1 MVSKCN
7 ACGKYMSTLDV
18 ANICCSRCNKS
29 MHRACVGVATDVNL
43 PRWVCPECK
52 IKEPR
57 SNMDN
62 TPVKGDEPKLS
73 VSGNKKSKKLVESG
87 HGEEVSVPIP
97 NVTASELRDMI
108 DEMRL
113 TRHEVTLLRQ
123 ELSDMKEM
131 VRTCDS
137 RVEKLEAI
145 VHSLLE
151 DGGVGKQN
159 DAVTQKI
166 QSLEECVTLL
176 QMNLDNRDQELL
188 LNDVEL
194 TGIPEANNENP
205 IHIVLTCATKLG
217 LQLEERDLVSC
228 RRVGG
233 VRQAGARPR
242 PLAVR
247 LARRDLRAQLLRAA
261 RVRRQL
267 NTEDLGLTSQPC
279 TFYVNERLTKK
290 NRDIFRKA
298 RLTGRSLG
306 WRFVW
311 TRDGRI
317 YARKES
323 GAHAHRI
330 CTETDI
336 KQVFGIKPDYIKDTV
351 VI

>member
-1 MVSKCN
+1 M
-7 ACGKYMSTLDV
+7 
-18 ANICCSRCNKS
+18 
-29 MHRACVGVATDVNL
+29 GVATDVNL

-261 RVRRQL
+261 R
-267 NTEDLGLTSQPC
+267 
-279 TFYVNERLTKK
+279 
-290 NRDIFRKA
+290 A
-298 RLTGRSLG
+298 
-306 WRFVW
+306 
-311 TRDGRI
+311 
-317 YARKES
+317 
-323 GAHAHRI
+323 
-330 CTETDI
+330 
-336 KQVFGIKPDYIKDTV
+336 
-351 VI
+351 